1 MKKIIAF
8 SLIFAILGC
17 GILFGSAYYCLTS
30 LDAPAVMLRQP
41 GEALACSENLMEALS
56 SGDYAAASGCLQGQV
71 DLGLDREP
79 EDETGKL
86 LWEAFED
93 SFAYEFTGACVATNS
108 GVARTVRITT
118 LDPSTVNGQLS
129 QRVDALLEARLE
141 AAEDTDDIYDESG
154 NFRQELLD
162 ALLLE
167 ALEEALRED
176 AATVT
181 REISLNLV
189 YQNGQWWVVPDAAL
203 IQAISGGVA
212 G

>member
-8 SLIFAILGC
+8 SLLFAVLGC

-30 LDAPAVMLRQP
+30 LDAPAMMLRQP

-79 EDETGKL
+79 ADEAGKL
-86 LWEAFED
+86 LWEAFQG
-93 SFAYEFTGACVATNS
+93 SFTYEFTGACEATRT

-118 LDPSTVNGQLS
+118 LDPATVNGQLS
-129 QRVDALLEARLE
+129 QRVDALLEARME
-141 AAEDTDDIYDESG
+141 AAEDADDIYDESG
-154 NFRQELLD
+154 NFRQELL
-162 ALLLE
+162 LE
-167 ALEEALRED
+167 ALEEALTED

-181 REISLNLV
+181 RELSLNLV